1 MRLKEYEAKN
11 IFRKYNIVVP
21 QGFVVR
27 KESIDHLEDISYP
40 VMLKAQILAGGRS
53 KAGGIKLANNKDEL
67 KKELYNIMDKE
78 ILGCKVKEVLIEE
91 KKDVS
96 QELYVSCTILRKDR
110 KYALMISDLGGV
122 DIENQSKSVSIVTID
137 PLLGLQTY
145 HLKTLLAPFRFE
157 PLVQKK
163 IAELL
168 TSIYNIFLETNA
180 NIVEINPVGVS
191 GSNVYALDAKVIID
205 DSSLFNY
212 ELSKPKND
220 NENSFL
226 GVVHQLGLYGGEG
239 DGNIAVLAGGAG
251 RMMATLDL
259 IVSKGGTIRVF
270 MEFGSLVSQISN
282 LKLAMRKLL
291 PVLYNLQDNLQV
303 KVIFFNDFLV
313 LARCEDF
320 ATALIEALNQY
331 RFTKIPIV
339 VRLGGNGETRAQEIL
354 KNYSGELLLET
365 NLIKACE
372 KVVMFGKGDVYGY
385 SNK

>member
-11 IFRKYNIVVP
+11 IFRKYDIIVP

-40 VMLKAQILAGGRS
+40 VMLKAQILAGGRGR
-53 KAGGIKLANNKDEL
+53 AGGIKLANNKEEL

-96 QELYVSCTILRKDR
+96 QELYVSCTISRKDR

-145 HLKTLLAPFRFE
+145 HLRTLLAPFGFE

-191 GSNVYALDAKVIID
+191 GSNLYALDAKVIID

-212 ELSKPKND
+212 ELNKSKND
-220 NENSFL
+220 NGNSFL
-226 GVVHQLGLYGGEG
+226 GVVHQLGLYGGVC
-239 DGNIAVLAGGAG
+239 DGNIAVLTGGAG

-259 IVSKGGTIRVF
+259 IVNQGGTIRAFV
-270 MEFGSLVSQISN
+270 EFGSLVSQISD
-282 LKLAMRKLL
+282 LKLAMCKLL
-291 PVLYNLQDNLQV
+291 PVLYNLQV
-303 KVIFFNDFLV
+303 KVIFFNAFFV

-354 KNYSGELLLET
+354 KNYSGKLLSET

-372 KVVMFGKGDVYGY
+372 KVVMFGKGDVYSY